1 MRCGIDRPKRSRR
14 HTHKVSPGRSEA
26 SASVSWGRAA
36 LAPDA
41 TSVQVRQQ
49 PAALRASCC
58 NAGSCPAVD
67 TLAYQRAQRTEILL
81 YRHVDG
87 LILAAR
93 GVPFV
98 LVLRRAGAN
107 PA

>member
-1 MRCGIDRPKRSRR
+1 M
-14 HTHKVSPGRSEA
+14 SPGRSEA

-67 TLAYQRAQRTEILL
+67 TLTYQRAQRTEILL
-81 YRHVDG
+81 YGHMDG
-87 LILAAR
+87 LILGDTPVDGRAADTLAAR